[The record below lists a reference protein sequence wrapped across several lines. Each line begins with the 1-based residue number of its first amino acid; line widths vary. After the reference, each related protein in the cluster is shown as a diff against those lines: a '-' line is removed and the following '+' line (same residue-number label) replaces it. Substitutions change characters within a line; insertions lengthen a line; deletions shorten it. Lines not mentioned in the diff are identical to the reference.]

1 MHCCLD
7 VWLISEILTIDPF
20 FVLKNDEKD
29 EKKSVG
35 NTLDAAKKPFIFY
48 LQDKRF
54 LCFFF
59 TICNNECLED

>member
-35 NTLDAAKKPFIFY
+35 NTLDAAKKPVIF
-48 LQDKRF
+48 
-54 LCFFF
+54 
-59 TICNNECLED
+59 